1 MVVKVLFV
9 DDDEYILTAYQR
21 MLRNTG
27 FDCFFLSAAGLIW
40 QQSWLDQIN
49 IVVADQQMP
58 GLSGTELLTQLAQRH
73 PQIKRVLISGDL
85 HSACRQQGALL
96 YHATLAKP
104 CSKASLLQCL
114 TQLSET
120 L

>member
-1 MVVKVLFV
+1 MVKVLFV

-40 QQSWLDQIN
+40 QQSRLDQIN

-85 HSACRQQGALL
+85 YSACRHQEAMLF
-96 YHATLAKP
+96 HATLEKP
-104 CSKASLLQCL
+104 CSKASVLQCL
-114 TQLSET
+114 TGLSE
-120 L
+120 LL